1 MKIIPIALKNHIAG
15 RVKSLSMCWL
25 ITRTDG
31 VVQGFT
37 DAMADLTVS
46 GQLYKA
52 VTGFEPSAIEST
64 SQMAV
69 DNMEINGLFNSSA
82 VTPSDVYAGI
92 YSDARI
98 AAFYVNRLSPA
109 DGVMSMKR
117 GYIGQISWELG
128 KFVVEVRGVMQ
139 PFSQNIVELC
149 SETCR
154 ASLGDARCKV
164 GMAQYTVTGTVATV
178 AGNRVL
184 TDTARL
190 EPDGYF
196 RYGVLKFTSG
206 SNSGL
211 AMEVKSFTNKT
222 IELLLPLSR
231 PISPGDTYTMTAGCD
246 RTAPTC
252 NDRFNNILNFRGEPY
267 VPDPTVTSMPGKS

>member
-31 VVQGFT
+31 VVQCFT
-37 DAMADLTVS
+37 DAMTDLTVS

-69 DNMEINGLFNSSA
+69 DNLEINGLFNSSA

-98 AAFYVNRLSPA
+98 VAFYVNRLNPS
-109 DGVMSMKR
+109 DGLLSMKR
-117 GYIGQISWELG
+117 GFIGQISWELG
-128 KFVVEVRGVMQ
+128 KFVVEVRGIMQ

-164 GMAQYTVTGTVATV
+164 AMGPYTVTGTVATV

-184 TDTARL
+184 TDNARL
-190 EPDGYF
+190 EADGYF

-206 SNSGL
+206 LNNGL
-211 AMEVKSFTNKT
+211 AMEVKSFANKA
-222 IELLLPLSR
+222 IELLLPFSR